1 MRYLV
6 VSAQVLVAALACFG
20 ISGAAAAKEDI
31 EFVAEHLPE
40 VAMDNRFATLPVW
53 DAGVEAA
60 DSQYEL
66 QGAFSSSTSG
76 NLSIEGPLLGISWQ
90 RRLSAKNRLGLLA
103 FYDSLQLTARNDSR
117 QLQTLFAPQTP
128 IERPIDA
135 DFSNLDGTATDFGGG
150 LFWSH
155 HDEQGFLGA
164 HDWIAGLM
172 WQRFE
177 LRDYR
182 LDYRITSGPQTGLRG
197 QIDFDTHYDHFSPF
211 VGVEV
216 RRSLG
221 EWTFSPHALL
231 AYPIPRRGFAGHI
244 TGPGFDISG
253 NTEAAG
259 EGKHF
264 GDPSVTLGL
273 TLTYLPAHLSVDLGT
288 FLSQA
293 LLESRIHRGIERNLL
308 LSFSW
313 TH

>member
-1 MRYLV
+1 MRYL
-6 VSAQVLVAALACFG
+6 AVLALMG
-20 ISGAAAAKEDI
+20 IPAIAAAKEDI

-53 DAGVEAA
+53 GGGADAAS
-60 DSQYEL
+60 SQYAL
-66 QGAFSSSTSG
+66 QGAFSSSSSAD
-76 NLSIEGPLLGISWQ
+76 LSIAGPLLGISWQ
-90 RRLSAKNRLGLLA
+90 RRLSPKNRLGLLA
-103 FYDSLQLTARNDSR
+103 FYDSLQLKASDDSR

-128 IERPIDA
+128 ILRPVDA
-135 DFSNLDGTATDFGGG
+135 HFTNLDGTATDFGGG

-155 HDEQGFLGA
+155 SAEEGLLGA
-164 HDWIAGLM
+164 HSWVAGLL
-172 WQRFE
+172 WQRVE

-182 LDYRITSGPQTGLRG
+182 LDYELTSGPQSGMRG

-211 VGVEV
+211 VGLELQ
-216 RRSLG
+216 RSFG
-221 EWTFSPHALL
+221 EWTFTPHALL

-253 NTEAAG
+253 NTETAG

-273 TLTYLPAHLSVDLGT
+273 TLTYLPAHLSIDLGT
-288 FLSQA
+288 FVSQA
-293 LLESRIHRGIERNLL
+293 LLESKIHRGIDQNLL

>member
-1 MRYLV
+1 MRYLATLALMGL
-6 VSAQVLVAALACFG
+6 SAAAL
-20 ISGAAAAKEDI
+20 AKEDI

-40 VAMDNRFATLPVW
+40 VAMDNRFATLPIW
-53 DAGVEAA
+53 DGGGEAA

-76 NLSIEGPLLGISWQ
+76 DLSIAGPLLGLSWQ
-90 RRLSAKNRLGLLA
+90 RALNSKNRLGLMA
-103 FYDSLQLTARNDSR
+103 FYDSLQLRTDHDSR

-128 IERPIDA
+128 IARPIDA
-135 DFSNLDGTATDFGGG
+135 DFTNLDGTATDVGGG

-155 HDEQGFLGA
+155 CEEQGFLGA
-164 HDWIAGLM
+164 HSLVAGLM
-172 WQRFE
+172 WQRVE

-182 LDYRITSGPQTGLRG
+182 LDYQITSGPQAGMRG

-211 VGVEV
+211 VGIEV
-216 RRSLG
+216 PRWVG
-221 EWTFSPHALL
+221 EWAFSPHALL
-231 AYPIPRRGFAGHI
+231 AYPIPRRGFQGHI
-244 TGPGFDISG
+244 TGPDFDISG
-253 NTEAAG
+253 NTESAG

-273 TLTYLPAHLSVDLGT
+273 TLTYLPAHFCVDLGT
-288 FLSQA
+288 FASQA